1 MAQID
6 LENIDRI
13 EKERV
18 SIHEKARSTYFVF
31 EENGTKFLQI
41 DMYGK
46 STRDNPEKIS
56 QSIQIDE
63 SAARYLVNLLLH
75 EFDL

>member
-18 SIHEKARSTYFVF
+18 SIHEKARSTYSVF

-46 STRDNPEKIS
+46 STRANPEKIS